1 MKAQNDVYLDEWR
14 AVARSICESNAP
26 DMALQKILRSL
37 VERLQQQEI
46 NLTSE
51 KIQLESQLKTTT
63 LVCFV
68 LFFSC
73 TILLI

>member
-1 MKAQNDVYLDEWR
+1 MYLEEWR
-14 AVARSICESNAP
+14 SVARSICETNAP

-63 LVCFV
+63 HVRSV
-68 LFFSC
+68 
-73 TILLI
+73 I